1 MKEWT
6 NCDTSPLGWL
16 LVWFSVLLWS
26 CSRYRSQTKGGSVVW
41 SEMPVLRRLIFS
53 QQDPPLLWKWK
64 AWGWKFSHPGQK
76 TFHYRVDPCDLLQNY
91 VKYKIAP
98 FSLQTIKPVSR
109 GRLLK
114 ECQSAS
120 EIHHCSAVHWNMAT
134 KEAASLLPT
143 SSTSVK
149 NAKAKEERSP
159 IQGAFQ
165 WLHITTTA
173 LIVCWLAFL
182 THSCIRQEAPQSV
195 LTSDVARQL
204 MTSQEVRGSS
214 GIKSS

>member
-1 MKEWT
+1 M
-6 NCDTSPLGWL
+6 
-16 LVWFSVLLWS
+16 
-26 CSRYRSQTKGGSVVW
+26 SQTKGGSVVW

-64 AWGWKFSHPGQK
+64 AWRWKFSHPGQK

-91 VKYKIAP
+91 VKYKIAR

-109 GRLLK
+109 ERLLK

-120 EIHHCSAVHWNMAT
+120 EIHHSNMAA

-149 NAKAKEERSP
+149 NSKAEEGRFP
-159 IQGAFQ
+159 IKVAFQ
-165 WLHITTTA
+165 WLHISTTA

-195 LTSDVARQL
+195 LTSDVTRQL